1 MDPSLLSGIGAVD
14 FGLFI
19 GGFGTGWA
27 AAQRVSVKI
36 ANERIA
42 ELQKDLEKATER
54 ITMLEDQRYRD
65 AREDA
70 GKLDVDAKINQLV
83 SRLSEKK
90 PKRRKNDTEGDI

>member
-1 MDPSLLSGIGAVD
+1 MDPSLLSDIGAVD
-14 FGLFI
+14 FGLFV

-36 ANERIA
+36 ANDRIG
-42 ELQKDLEKATER
+42 ELQRDLEKANTR

-70 GKLDVDAKINQLV
+70 GKISMDSKLG
-83 SRLSEKK
+83 RLSAELGKSY
-90 PKRRKNDTEGDI
+90 E